1 MRLTDVMSSMDLAVY
16 PALALVLFTGVFAL
30 VAIRVARVRR
40 EETARWSSLPLDEAP
55 INPENRR

>member
-30 VAIRVARVRR
+30 VAIRVARTRR
-40 EETARWSSLPLDEAP
+40 EEAARWSSLPLDETP
-55 INPENRR
+55 TNPEDRR